1 MTSSPSPFFDFLRAA
16 FRRRFDADVPP
27 GDPVEIGRGGSRRRY
42 FRLGLP
48 PRSLVGLLSS
58 DPPADAR
65 GVTENDAF
73 LYVARHLA
81 DAGVD
86 VPAVHEARP
95 AEGWFILEDLGLVLL
110 YDLHRQAGHTPEL
123 RELYAS
129 AVRRLAA
136 IHAWGTPGFDP
147 RRTHNP
153 DWDAAFARAQES
165 GYFQRSFLRGW
176 LGWEPD
182 GLDADLDRLAQAV
195 AACWE
200 PWFLYRDFQ
209 SQNIAV
215 QGERLRF
222 FDFQGARHGPRQYDL
237 ASLLCDPY
245 VELPAEWQAQ
255 LIDAYLAAAEELDP
269 AFDRG
274 RFARGWPVVAA
285 HRLMQALG
293 AYGHLSTVA
302 GKPWFQAHVPAAAR
316 LLGRLLE
323 RSPSLRDYS
332 AFSRCVDRLPGL
344 ADHRLETNPADSAA
358 PERGG
363 R

>member
-1 MTSSPSPFFDFLRAA
+1 MTPPPAPFHDFLQSA
-16 FRRRFDADVPP
+16 FRRRFGA
-27 GDPVEIGRGGSRRRY
+27 GAAAEPVEIGHGGSRRRY
-42 FRLGLP
+42 FRLGTP
-48 PRSLVGLLSS
+48 PLSLVGLLSP
-58 DPPADAR
+58 DPPADPR

-81 DAGVD
+81 AAGVD
-86 VPAVHEARP
+86 VPAVDEARLP
-95 AEGWFILEDLGLVLL
+95 EGWFALEDLGPTLL
-110 YDLHRQAGHTPEL
+110 YDLYRQAGYVPEL
-123 RELYAS
+123 RELYDS
-129 AVRRLAA
+129 AVRRLTA
-136 IHAWGTPGFDP
+136 IHARGTPGFDP

-153 DWDAAFARAQES
+153 DWDAAFARQQES

-176 LGWEPD
+176 LGWEPA
-182 GLDADLDRLAQAV
+182 GLDADLDRLAEAV

-215 QGERLRF
+215 QGDRLRF

-245 VELPAEWQAQ
+245 VELPPEWQAQ
-255 LIDAYLAAAEELDP
+255 LIGTYLEEAAALDP
-269 AFDRG
+269 AFDGG
-274 RFARGWPVVAA
+274 RFVRDWPVVAA

-302 GKPWFQAHVPAAAR
+302 GKPWFQAHIPAALR

-323 RSPSLRDYS
+323 RSPALREYTVLS
-332 AFSRCVDRLPGL
+332 HCVDRLPAL
-344 ADHRLETNPADSAA
+344 AGRRLETDAPGSPPPPAD
-358 PERGG
+358 G